1 MQVPLIHKIKYSLLR
16 LSDSKYSLIIL
27 LILNFIIR
35 LLVYF
40 NTTQF
45 SKIQGSVLSGLETLN
60 NGRLQAVFSGGAY
73 YTLSYVA
80 YFFEHYLGSLHWFF
94 VFQCLLSAIT
104 SWLVYLIIYKISNNK
119 LSAITG
125 LILVTFYLD
134 FIIISSIAYNQV
146 LEIFFTAVSILI
158 IQNLLKVRPLTTYI
172 LLSMLLL
179 FTIYISLLFRGTLVY
194 LHYILLIA
202 SIIFF
207 LKKNLNNKTAIRLI
221 ITFLVFY
228 FAFNNFSLLQFL
240 PKSNEKASNGF
251 IFMGHT
257 LYGGNGGEGT
267 FIYEKNRLKYK
278 KELAL
283 YLKEKKIKAPT
294 MADTN
299 NFQSREI
306 VRFIKNEPLN
316 WFSLQLKKVLYTYG
330 IVPIRDNITILM
342 TGHIKFGLLLTLF
355 WSQVTFIL
363 PLIML
368 LLFFN
373 LKRFRELLSDEFGL
387 VMILITIYLIAA
399 TSLYGHYQERY
410 RIVVMVTAL
419 IPLSVLFIDLNYF
432 KKIFKD
438 KRILIYKIIALVLLL
453 TVWGYQAY
461 EALVLYGTRYMN
473 AIDAIHNIKN

>member
-1 MQVPLIHKIKYSLLR
+1 MPFPVLHKIKHSLLR
-16 LSDSKYSLIIL
+16 LSEGKYALLIIL
-27 LILNFIIR
+27 VINFIIR

-45 SKIQGSVLSGLETLN
+45 SKIQGSILSGLETLKE
-60 NGRLQAVFSGGAY
+60 GRVQAIFSGGAY

-104 SWLVYLIIYKISNNK
+104 SWLVYLIIYKVSNNK
-119 LSAITG
+119 TSAISG
-125 LILVTFYLD
+125 LIIVTFYID

-146 LEIFFTAVSILI
+146 LEVFFTAVAI
-158 IQNLLKVRPLTTYI
+158 IIIKRLLDVRPSTTYI
-172 LLSMLLL
+172 LLALLLL

-194 LHYILLIA
+194 LHYILFIA

-207 LKKNLNNKTAIRLI
+207 LKKNLSNKTAIRLM

-228 FAFNNFSLLQFL
+228 FAFSNFSLLQFL

-267 FIYEKNRLKYK
+267 FIYEKNRVKYK

-283 YLKEKKIKAPT
+283 YLKEKKITEPT
-294 MADTN
+294 IADTN

-306 VRFIKNEPLN
+306 SRFIKNQPLK
-316 WFSLQLKKVLYTYG
+316 WFSLQLKKIFYTFG

-342 TGHIKFGLLLTLF
+342 TGHIKFGLLFTLVL
-355 WSQVTFIL
+355 SQVTFIL
-363 PLIML
+363 PLIIL
-368 LLFFN
+368 IVFFN
-373 LKRFRELLSDEFGL
+373 LKRFRELFSDEFGL
-387 VMILITIYLIAA
+387 IIILSTIYLIAA

-410 RIVVMVTAL
+410 RIVVMVTVL
-419 IPLSVLFIDLNYF
+419 IPLSVLFIDLDYL
-432 KKIFKD
+432 KKIFKI
-438 KRILIYKIIALVLLL
+438 KRILIYKIIALLLL
-453 TVWGYQAY
+453 FTVWGYQAY
-461 EALVLYGTRYMN
+461 EALVVYGTRYMN
-473 AIDAIHNIKN
+473 AIDSIHNMKN